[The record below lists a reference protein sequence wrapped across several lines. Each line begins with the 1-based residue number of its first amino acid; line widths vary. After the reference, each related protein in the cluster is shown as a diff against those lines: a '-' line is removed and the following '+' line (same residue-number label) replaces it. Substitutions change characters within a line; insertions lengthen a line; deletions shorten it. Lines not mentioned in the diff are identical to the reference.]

1 MAQKKSS
8 KIIKNKKEINIDEI
22 LELLHQHAEAGFIH
36 TTYQDEIR
44 RFRYL
49 INGDERA
56 IADSINIMN
65 PAIQGTLSK
74 DPLRNMR

>member
-1 MAQKKSS
+1 
-8 KIIKNKKEINIDEI
+8 
-22 LELLHQHAEAGFIH
+22 QHAEAGFIH

-56 IADSINIMN
+56 IADSINILN

-74 DPLRNMR
+74 DPLRNMRYLFIVNTGLATRYLIEAGMP